1 MNSKK
6 SQQHLLKQTSQ
17 RLKRLRKNKQLSQ
30 KSVAARC
37 KWTLVV
43 IQILKMESE
52 TSPCLPFKK
61 Y

>member
-6 SQQHLLKQTSQ
+6 SQQHLIKQTSQ

-30 KSVAARC
+30 KSVAERC
-37 KWTLVV
+37 FPVDIL
-43 IQILKMESE
+43 ILKMESE